1 MPMVTPMP
9 DELDPQLLALFARAH
24 EPLRSTEFVEAFLAK
39 MERARRLRT
48 MGRIA
53 MTVVAVLAGAWIMP
67 SILNQTAVVVRAIGE
82 HSAHYVPLVI
92 SPWGWAVSMLIGLA
106 VLFRTGALRRS

>member
-1 MPMVTPMP
+1 MS
-9 DELDPQLLALFARAH
+9 DELDPQLLASFAQAH
-24 EPLRSTEFVEAFLAK
+24 EPLPSTEFVEAFLAK
-39 MERARRLRT
+39 MERAHRMRT

-53 MTVVAVLAGAWIMP
+53 MTVVAVFGGAWIMP
-67 SILNQTAVVVRAIGE
+67 SVLNQTAMVVSTIGDHSE
-82 HSAHYVPLVI
+82 HYAPLVI